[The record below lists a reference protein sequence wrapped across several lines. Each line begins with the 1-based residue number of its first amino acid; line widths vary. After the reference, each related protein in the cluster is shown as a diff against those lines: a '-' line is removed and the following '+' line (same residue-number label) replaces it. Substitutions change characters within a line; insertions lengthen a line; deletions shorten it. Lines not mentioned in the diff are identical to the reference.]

1 MKSTYLALGA
11 GLALAGAAWYGRG
24 VWLARHDFITLHVRN
39 APLAEV
45 SNKIAHQIR
54 DHLQIDPKLDGK
66 VTLDCNNLPL
76 TNVLAQIAEQVG
88 ARWSRTYAVYDSPA
102 SLGQFESTL
111 QGGTSL
117 EAAGWTNLA
126 PQFAKSEP
134 VDFSKLAAAGGGPG
148 RVVLRDDKGGAV
160 IENPAELQKLLKDQL
175 PPGAVVLNTD
185 DVNIAPGDAPKGAF
199 VIRRGGP
206 GPGPGG
212 HGGDMDHVQKRV
224 MVRMAKG
231 ADGTISST
239 TTTSTVSD
247 ADGEHVTVTKTG
259 PDGAVI
265 EEDHWS
271 QERLAMVTRLSPQ
284 LGDEIPTKAS
294 RQTAQAAAA
303 KVHGQYATYYSLEK
317 PPIGGMMT
325 MRLDLP
331 QGKGRNGTNDPMAAM
346 QAESKR
352 NELGGIGKLTPEQQ
366 VLRARQM
373 REMQGPAK

>member
-1 MKSTYLALGA
+1 MKSTHLALGT
-11 GLALAGAAWYGRG
+11 GLVLTAAAVWYGRS
-24 VWLARHDFITLHVRN
+24 VWLSRHDFITLHVRN
-39 APLAEV
+39 ATLAEV
-45 SNKIAHQIR
+45 SDKISHQIH

-66 VTLDCNNLPL
+66 VTLDCQNLPL

-88 ARWSRTYAVYDSPA
+88 ARWSRTYAVYDSPGA
-102 SLGQFESTL
+102 LGKFESTL

-117 EAAGWTNLA
+117 DAAGWTNLA

-134 VDFSKLAAAGGGPG
+134 VDFSKLAADGGGPG
-148 RVVLRDDKGGAV
+148 RIVLRDDKGGAV
-160 IENPAELQKLLKDQL
+160 IENPAELQKMLKDHL

-185 DVNIAPGDAPKGAF
+185 DVNITPGDGPKGAF

-206 GPGPGG
+206 GSGGPGADG
-212 HGGDMDHVQKRV
+212 EHVQKRV

-239 TTTSTVSD
+239 TTTSTTSD

-271 QERLAMVTRLSPQ
+271 QERLAMVTRLTPQ

-294 RQTAQAAAA
+294 RQTATAAAT

-373 REMQGPAK
+373 RDMQGATK